1 MLEMLRLLHLLEA
14 EAAVVTLQQR
24 EMFRRGA
31 ARAAVVVEAVRQVAA
46 TLLSE
51 AARAVQTKTG
61 LQEMAVKELSSSHGC
76 IHYEQRI

>member
-1 MLEMLRLLHLLEA
+1 MLEMLRLLHPLEA

-31 ARAAVVVEAVRQVAA
+31 ARVAAAVAALRQVAA

-51 AARAVQTKTG
+51 EARAVQPKPG